1 MKKNKKEEEERNFAI
16 SVEIECSDGGKLE
29 KREPNKPYATLNET
43 KGKAIIA
50 LAAFTGAFI
59 GAFLKGIKEEA
70 AKKEKGSV
78 EKMKFTLSDEEGIVK
93 ERTVKK
99 EEMEK
104 MAKK

>member
-1 MKKNKKEEEERNFAI
+1 MKKKKKEEEERNFAI